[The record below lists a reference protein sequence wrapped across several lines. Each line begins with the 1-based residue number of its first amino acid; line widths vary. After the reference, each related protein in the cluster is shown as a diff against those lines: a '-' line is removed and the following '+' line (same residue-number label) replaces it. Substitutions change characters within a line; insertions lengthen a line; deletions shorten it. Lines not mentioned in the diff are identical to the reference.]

1 MTPSDVK
8 AGARA
13 CGVMTDTDRAQ
24 CFFRLGQR
32 AEQAANRSRSP
43 KKMRALAT
51 DLKSRA
57 ESIWSGVPVRG
68 AAPKR
73 RR

>member
-1 MTPSDVK
+1 MTPNDVK

-32 AEQAANRSRSP
+32 AEQAAARSRSP
-43 KKMRALAT
+43 KKMRVLAA

-57 ESIWSGVPVRG
+57 ESIWGGVPVRSPG
-68 AAPKR
+68 KKR
-73 RR
+73 R